1 MVQLVTGQLGAEGPY
16 WEGLAEGRLVLPKCR
31 QCGVWHWPAVW
42 RCGQCGSWEHEWV
55 EQPLAGTIFS
65 WNRTHHRFAGT
76 EGLPVPFTTL
86 LVELGGSA
94 IRLLGLI
101 EGSQEGIRIGAA
113 VTGRI
118 DRTAYQ
124 DTFIPSISW
133 TLA

>member
-16 WEGLAEGRLVLPKCR
+16 WEGLAVGQLVLPRCKG
-31 QCGVWHWPAVW
+31 CGAWHWPAVW

-101 EGSQEGIRIGAA
+101 EGSEEGLRIGAA

-124 DTFIPSISW
+124 DTTIPSIRW